1 MSQIIVFQAILFAD
15 SRTELTQFILD
26 NKDAINSLFL
36 DFGRDDSKVVYS
48 MDELYHQIQRV
59 ADTVRRTQG
68 GEEREEGGRE
78 GGEGNVD
85 NFGVLL

>member
-1 MSQIIVFQAILFAD
+1 
-15 SRTELTQFILD
+15 
-26 NKDAINSLFL
+26 
-36 DFGRDDSKVVYS
+36 